1 MEIYEFN
8 NQNKTASLYL
18 GKYFELIHGKHKK
31 QYGEAGA
38 KNIYENIEE
47 TFKHCQNQILQNP
60 QNPNVL
66 LVGKVQSGKTS
77 NLELFAA
84 LAFDN
89 GFNFVVIYGGY
100 DNTLLDQ
107 TTKRFIKNF
116 DIPADID
123 YSDSSPVIFSS
134 DDSTTL
140 LNVTDKIIAD
150 LIEEQKPIFLV
161 SMKQPAA
168 MRKINQLLKKID
180 RMKIKSFIIDDE
192 GDQASLNTKKNKTE
206 DASATYAEICRMKEL
221 LSNPLYL
228 SVTAT
233 PQANI
238 FLNEYSRLKP
248 SSIRLIEPGKG
259 YCGAEVYHLSEDSD
273 IVYST
278 LNSSDADALV
288 DEMPV
293 SLKKALCHYFLASA
307 VLFVRGI
314 KDSDMIIHTHR
325 TVNEHEII
333 YNRVNQI
340 ISNYQDNI
348 KYKQTSE
355 VENLISEL
363 EDYFNLSFPKT
374 RDSLSFAD
382 LKDIVIEQVIP
393 RIHIILKN
401 SAGKT
406 TQGNESSHR
415 YKIHIGGDLLQR
427 GLTFKHLVATYFL
440 RWAKNGGNMDTN
452 LQRARWFGYRS
463 KYIDVCKIF
472 TVEEIAEEFTNLA
485 QMEEDLWNQFYQV
498 QEGTKKID
506 DILIRAG
513 TTKQKPTRKPVV
525 DFFKISFKQQWN
537 CQKQGVFDEQIIRKN
552 NGLLEKLKS
561 NYSLYETRK
570 GRKKEDEVTAHF
582 TVVSSSEFLSFM
594 EQTEGIFSNSPF
606 DESALKAVLQKAQ
619 KVNLVF
625 MDKNETRKRTFYS
638 DGKIKVLQ
646 QGADNIDK
654 EKANYLGDTEV
665 LIDVD
670 EINIQV
676 HKIVPK
682 KMKSENEEQILEN
695 FEQYMYAFFIPDSCD
710 YYVRV

>member
-1 MEIYEFN
+1 METYEFKK
-8 NQNKTASLYL
+8 QDKDEALSL
-18 GKYFELIHGKHKK
+18 GKYFNLIYGKHKK
-31 QYGEAGA
+31 QYGESGA

-47 TFKHCQNQILQNP
+47 TFKHCLHQIHQNP

-77 NLELFAA
+77 NLELFTA

-89 GFNFVVIYGGY
+89 GFNLVVIYGGY
-100 DNTLLDQ
+100 DNSLLKQ
-107 TTKRFIKNF
+107 TTTRFINTF
-116 DIPADID
+116 DIPTEIN

-140 LNVTDKIIAD
+140 LNVTDEIITD
-150 LIEEQKPIFLV
+150 LLEMRKPVFLV
-161 SMKQPAA
+161 SMKRPAA
-168 MRKINQLLKKID
+168 MRKINKLLEKID
-180 RMKIKSFIIDDE
+180 RTKIKSFIIDDE
-192 GDQASLNTKKNKTE
+192 GDQASLNTEKNKAE
-206 DASATYAEICRMKEL
+206 DASATYQEICRMKDL

-238 FLNEYSRLKP
+238 FLNDYSRLKP

-273 IVYST
+273 VVDFT
-278 LNSSDADALV
+278 LDPSDADALA
-288 DEMPV
+288 DEMPI
-293 SLKKALCHYFLASA
+293 SLKKALYHYFLASA
-307 VLFVRGI
+307 VLYVRGI

-325 TVNEHEII
+325 TVNEHEKI
-333 YNRVNQI
+333 YNRVSQVI
-340 ISNYQDNI
+340 LNYQDNI
-348 KYKQTSE
+348 KYNQASEIQTL
-355 VENLISEL
+355 VSEL
-363 EDYFNLSFPKT
+363 EDYFILSFPKT
-374 RDSLSFAD
+374 KDSVLFSD
-382 LKDIVIEQVIP
+382 IKDVVIEQVIP

-427 GLTFKHLVATYFL
+427 GLTFKHLVTTYFL

-463 KYIDVCKIF
+463 EYIDVCKIF

-498 QEGTKKID
+498 QEGIKKID
-506 DILIRAG
+506 DILILG
-513 TTKQKPTRKPVV
+513 DNTKQKPTRKNVV
-525 DFFKISFKQQWN
+525 DFAKISFKQQWN
-537 CQKQGVFDEQIIRKN
+537 CQKQGVFDEQMIKKN

-561 NYSLYETRK
+561 ICSLYETRK
-570 GRKKEDEVTAHF
+570 GRKKEDSVTAHF
-582 TVVSSSEFLSFM
+582 AVISSSVFLNFM
-594 EQTEGIFSNSPF
+594 EQTEGIFSNPPF
-606 DESALKAVLQKAQ
+606 DESALKVVLQKVQ
-619 KVNLVF
+619 KINLIF
-625 MDKNETRKRTFYS
+625 MDKKEARKRTFYS

-665 LIDVD
+665 LIDAD

-676 HKIVPK
+676 YKVVPK

-695 FEQYMYAFFIPDSCD
+695 FEQFMYAVFIPDACD
-710 YYVRV
+710 YYVRG